1 MGACR
6 IMWLMLMFDLPTKTK
21 KQRRK
26 YTWFHKELEKEGYI
40 MIQYSVYAKVFSST
54 ESANL
59 GKKRIKEFVKHNLK
73 DGNIRL
79 LMFTDK
85 QFGAMEVIIGKK
97 PIEEDNEPKQLL
109 LF

>member
-1 MGACR
+1 
-6 IMWLMLMFDLPTKTK
+6 MFDLPTKTK